1 MGGSRYAKGY
11 IMLPVVLG
19 VVLVATIAF
28 MMNFE
33 GAHGVK
39 RISSELVTEKARY
52 VTEAGLQHALW
63 QTEKQGCGPYTDFTN
78 QAIGNHSYTTTL
90 TTDLGSITS
99 YPITVDQDT
108 WIRSDNLTNNN
119 SGDSKLHIRFEGGA
133 IERPMF
139 RYDLSS
145 LPVNAA
151 IHSAIAWFY
160 VSKEHSEGPVD
171 IHRLTGD
178 WTETDATWQT
188 MGTNMDSA
196 VLATIPAQPTSGV
209 WIPINLTNQVQA
221 WVNGEAN
228 YGITLNSTSEG
239 THGDYASREAS
250 NKPYLEVTV
259 GIPPSSPATL
269 TAVGTLA
276 NGVTRTILRNDVV
289 LRQKPAQYSH
299 WQHDASLGVDA
310 EIWAQSPDN
319 NYADMAEMWVSSAS
333 NDTTRSLLHFNT
345 SAIPAGARILEATL
359 SLRRQ
364 SGSGSAQPVSAHRI
378 QNPWSEESVTW
389 NRRKSGINWDTPG
402 GDFDSTAV
410 ATTPVGPANTRYA
423 WNITPLAQGWVDGSY
438 PNYGVVLIAAIAG
451 MAGERFHTSD
461 DADPSRWPS
470 LSITYAC
477 ECGVACLTPQG
488 SGKVLMIVDY
498 VGFNLNPADQHKKE
512 LIESWGYSVGAY
524 DNNFLWLVNFNNFDV
539 IYISATASD
548 SVLVDQLKNKTNG
561 IVYELTQQ
569 NNDLGMAS
577 DVDWPV
583 GTDITIVDTSHEIT
597 ALFAAGPL
605 TIKTADSYLSTLN
618 GQAAAD
624 AQILAEVG
632 GAGGLIALETG
643 AALGGDAVGEF
654 AAGRRVMLP
663 VGLTID
669 GDWRHLNNN
678 GLLIIQR
685 AIEWGAYKDPISIG
699 SSIWLSTLDNV
710 SGSGAPGLD
719 DWTDGE
725 VIAFADPNLTLEPG
739 TTDGTFSPVLNLDDF
754 AGNVDINAMHYVG
767 SNITVGSTNSVDL
780 QTGDL
785 LLSTADNETL
795 DSLNS
800 LSVNDEDVFVFR
812 PVSEGDY
819 SSGTFIFLIDGSRIH
834 EGDDTVGITLVEK
847 DTLVGDRTL
856 AAGSFLMAID
866 DGSNVMLFPANDV
879 GLNTSAGGFIE
890 LIDGSDLD
898 FDDEIG
904 GLELAEDE
912 NILGGHTIP
921 AGAILMKLDGDNSRA
936 GDNRITV
943 NSEDIFYLTVT
954 RTGSSSAANATL
966 LFDGGDVNLN
976 TSGEHLQAITLTNSP
991 AEPGLTLPIA
1001 HWKLDETSGITA
1013 VDSEGGH
1020 DGTLNNGPVW
1030 TTGQI
1035 GGALD
1040 FDGNNDAIRVPHADT
1055 LSLTDTMTFV
1065 AWVNASSFGWN
1076 YQTIISKDDGVS
1088 PGSNFWFG
1096 TWQQEPVFGFFAN
1109 GSFREVFPT
1118 GLNLQA
1124 GTWYQLAAS
1133 FDNATD
1139 TVRLYVDGA
1148 EVHSGTLAFNP
1159 SVTTADVAIGR
1170 SPIGEYWRGLLDDVR
1185 IYDSVL
1191 PASEIAELYAE
1202 GGGEGG
1208 GGGTPEPPPVDGS
1221 CNGTYRDEFNAQSF
1235 SGSDGTLDWS
1245 STAWS
1250 EVGES
1255 DGATSGDVR
1264 VRTDQSNYQLRIR
1277 DNNNGGEGVERL
1289 VNLNGAI
1296 KAALTFHYRRMNLD
1310 SSTDYV
1316 ELSISS
1322 TGTGGPWTSLDQ
1334 IGTSNDSTYQSNAYD
1349 ISDYISANTAIRL
1362 RSSSSMGGTDTVW
1375 FDNVQVECVSLAVVP
1390 IDPMEPTPI
1399 VR

>member
-1 MGGSRYAKGY
+1 MHNRHAKGY

-19 VVLVATIAF
+19 VVLIATIAF
-28 MMNFE
+28 MMNYE
-33 GAHGVK
+33 GALGVK
-39 RISSELVTEKARY
+39 SISSEHEAEQAHY

-63 QTEKQGCGPYTDFTN
+63 QASEQGCGPYTDFTN
-78 QAIGNHSYTTTL
+78 QAFGNHSYTTTL

-99 YPITVDQDT
+99 YTITVDQDT
-108 WIRSDNLTNNN
+108 WIRSDNVTMNH
-119 SGDSKLHIRFEGGA
+119 SGDSILHIRYEGSI
-133 IERPMF
+133 IERPLF

-145 LPVNAA
+145 LPVNAV
-151 IHSAIAWFY
+151 IHSATAWFY
-160 VSKEHSEGPVD
+160 VSTEHPEGPVD
-171 IHRLTGD
+171 IHRLTQD

-196 VLATIPAQPTSGV
+196 VLATIPAQPTAGV

-221 WVNGEAN
+221 WVNGQPN

-239 THGDYASREAS
+239 TDGDYASREAS

-269 TAVGTLA
+269 TAVGALA
-276 NGVTRTILRNDVV
+276 NGVTRTIQRNDVV
-289 LRQKPAQYSH
+289 LRQKPSHYSH

-310 EIWAQSPDN
+310 EIWDQAPDN
-319 NYADMAEMWVSSAS
+319 NYGNAAETWVSSAS
-333 NDTTRSLLHFNT
+333 NDTTRSLLHFNMGT
-345 SAIPAGARILEATL
+345 IPAGARILEATL
-359 SLRRQ
+359 SLHRQ
-364 SGSGSAQPVSAHRI
+364 SGSGRDQPVSAHRI
-378 QNPWSEESVTW
+378 KNPWSEDLVTW
-389 NRRKSGINWDTPG
+389 NSRKSGINWDTPG
-402 GDFDSTAV
+402 GDFDNTAV
-410 ATTPVGPANTRYA
+410 ATTPVGPANTRYT
-423 WNITPLAQGWVDGSY
+423 WNITPLVQGWVDGSY

-461 DADPSRWPS
+461 DPDPSNWPS

-488 SGKVLMIVDY
+488 SGKVLMVVD
-498 VGFNLNPADQHKKE
+498 LNYLSLRPEDRQKKE
-512 LIESWGYSVGAY
+512 TLISWGYDV
-524 DNNFLWLVNFNNFDV
+524 DHNDDQLLWLSNFADYDA
-539 IYISATASD
+539 IYVSATASD
-548 SVLVDQLKNKTNG
+548 NILVDQLKYKPNG
-561 IVYELTQQ
+561 IIYELVEQ

-577 DVDWPV
+577 GVDWPV

-597 ALFAAGPL
+597 APFAAGPL
-605 TIKTADSYLSTLN
+605 TIKTAAGRLSTLSSP
-618 GQAAAD
+618 AAAD

-632 GAGGLIALETG
+632 STGGLVALETD
-643 AALGGDAVGEF
+643 AALGGDAVGEY

-669 GDWRHLNNN
+669 DDWRHLNNN
-678 GLLIIQR
+678 GLLLIQR
-685 AIEWGAYKDPISIG
+685 AIEWGAYRDPVPVG
-699 SSIWLSTLDNV
+699 SSLWLSTLDDV

-719 DWTDGE
+719 DWTEGE
-725 VIAFADPNLTLEPG
+725 VIAFAAPNLALEPG
-739 TTDGTFSPVLNLDDF
+739 TTDGTFYPGLNLDEF
-754 AGNVDINAMHYVG
+754 TNGADIDAMHYVG

-780 QTGDL
+780 LAGDL
-785 LLSTADNETL
+785 LLSTANNENL
-795 DSLNS
+795 NSLNS

-812 PVSEGDY
+812 PASEGDY
-819 SSGTFIFLIDGSRIH
+819 SSGSFIFLIDGSQIH
-834 EGDDTVGITLVEK
+834 GEDTVGISLIEK
-847 DTLVGDRTL
+847 NTQVGDRTL
-856 AAGSFLMAID
+856 AQGAFLMAITNRRD
-866 DGSNVMLFPANDV
+866 VLLFPANDV
-879 GLNTSAGGFIE
+879 GLNTTSGSLIE
-890 LIDGSDLD
+890 LIDGPDLD
-898 FDDEIG
+898 FGSEIR
-904 GLELAEDE
+904 GLDLAEDE
-912 NILGGHTIP
+912 NTLGGHAIP
-921 AGAILMKLDGDNSRA
+921 AGAILLTLNNDGSRA
-936 GDNRITV
+936 GDNGITV

-954 RTGSSSAANATL
+954 QTGSSSAANATL
-966 LFDGGDVNLN
+966 LLDGSDVNLN
-976 TSGEHLQAITLTNSP
+976 TSQEHIQALTLTSSP

-1001 HWKLDETSGITA
+1001 HWELDETSGITA
-1013 VDSEGGH
+1013 VDSAGGH

-1030 TTGQI
+1030 TAGQI

-1040 FDGNNDAIRVPHADT
+1040 FDGNNDAIRVPHADS
-1055 LSLTDTMTFV
+1055 LSLTDTMTFI
-1065 AWVNASSFGWN
+1065 AWVNASSYGSS

-1096 TWQQEPVFGFFAN
+1096 TWQQELVFGFFAN

-1133 FDNATD
+1133 FDNATN

-1148 EVHSGTLAFNP
+1148 EVHSGAIAFSP
-1159 SVTTADVAIGR
+1159 SALTADVAIGR

-1202 GGGEGG
+1202 GGGGG
-1208 GGGTPEPPPVDGS
+1208 GGSGTPEPTPVDGS

-1235 SGSDGTLDWS
+1235 SGSNGTLDWS
-1245 STAWS
+1245 GTSWS

-1255 DGATSGDVR
+1255 DGATSGDVQ

-1289 VNLNGAI
+1289 VNLSGAI
-1296 KAALTFHYRRMNLD
+1296 NAALTFHYRRMNLD

-1322 TGTGGPWTSLDQ
+1322 TGTSGPWTPLDQ
-1334 IGTSNDSTYQSNAYD
+1334 IGATNDSTYQAYSRD
-1349 ISDYISANTAIRL
+1349 ISDYISANTVIRL
-1362 RSSSSMGGTDTVW
+1362 RSSPSLGGTDTVW
-1375 FDNVQVECVSLAVVP
+1375 FDNVQVECEGLTVVP
-1390 IDPMEPTPI
+1390 IDPIEQTPI